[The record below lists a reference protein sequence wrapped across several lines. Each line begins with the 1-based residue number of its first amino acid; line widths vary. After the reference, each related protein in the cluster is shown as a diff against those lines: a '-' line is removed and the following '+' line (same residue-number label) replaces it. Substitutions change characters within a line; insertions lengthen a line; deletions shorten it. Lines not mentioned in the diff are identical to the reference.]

1 MMPKIPEKSATLHP
15 HLQSIGRSHG
25 AALFISL
32 ILLLV
37 ITLLGLTSSNVSILQ
52 ERMAGNVRE
61 SNIALQRAE
70 ATLREIESQL
80 DAAIFGSGPAFND
93 WGDIAGTDLND
104 CNLDEIYA
112 GDWGSAPWQ
121 TEATTGNEFFLVN
134 LGGSSCLPPDAG
146 GTIDTSAG
154 PGGSPGAAGGFN
166 FYIVTARAF
175 SSDDTDNERRAEAIV
190 QSIYYRGP

>member
-1 MMPKIPEKSATLHP
+1 MTMCPERRVS
-15 HLQSIGRSHG
+15 RSWRRVPQINRESG
-25 AALFISL
+25 AALFVSL

-52 ERMAGNVRE
+52 ERMASNVRE
-61 SNIALQRAE
+61 SNVALQRAE
-70 ATLREIESQL
+70 ATLREIERQL
-80 DAAIFGSGPAFND
+80 DAAIFGSGPDFED
-93 WGDIAGTDLND
+93 WSDILGTDLND
-104 CNLDEIYA
+104 CNLQERYGNNWD
-112 GDWGSAPWQ
+112 SAPWQ
-121 TEATTGNEFFLVN
+121 ADGVNGNQFFVVN

-154 PGGSPGAAGGFN
+154 PGGSPGSAGGYN

-175 SSDDTDNERRAEAIV
+175 SSDDAANERRAEAIV